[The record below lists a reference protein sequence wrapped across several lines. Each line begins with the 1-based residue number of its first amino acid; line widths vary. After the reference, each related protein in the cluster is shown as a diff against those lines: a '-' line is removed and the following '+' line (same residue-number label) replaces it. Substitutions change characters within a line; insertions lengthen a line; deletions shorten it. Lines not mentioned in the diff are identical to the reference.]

1 MRAALTCNRSSPKVS
16 HGERPS
22 HRPTHQLAQRLAQR
36 GHGLARQWL
45 TRQVSARRVDATR
58 WVGILRNHPW
68 RERMAG
74 GGSNHP
80 WRERMA
86 GGGKKPPSCS
96 MEACA
101 ETDAGALRQP
111 ARGPW
116 CIG

>member
-74 GGSNHP
+74 GG
-80 WRERMA
+80 
-86 GGGKKPPSCS
+86 KKPPSCS